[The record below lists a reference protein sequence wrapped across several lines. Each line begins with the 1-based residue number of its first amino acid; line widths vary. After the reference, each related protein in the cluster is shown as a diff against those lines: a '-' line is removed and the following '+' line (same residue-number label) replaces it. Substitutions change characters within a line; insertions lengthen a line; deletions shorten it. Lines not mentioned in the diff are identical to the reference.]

1 MRPFRTACAS
11 RSEAAGT
18 LPPMLRR
25 RRLPVA
31 ASTLLLCGSLVLS
44 SCANGSGAD
53 DDSSSESTSTSA
65 SASAEPESSTTE
77 ASEDP
82 ESPTS
87 DDEEDEEEEAPDP
100 YEISC
105 GLITQDVVDEWVRGG
120 KAASVEGTDRGC
132 RVVSSSKDGAVI
144 IEWRWL
150 NVPGSGGDAGI
161 LRKQEQDAQL
171 VTVAHGVPGRR
182 VETDVAPTRN
192 SRVTAKIEDRFLYIE
207 TTVTLDRNQTMQDTR
222 RIARTIAETYRDTDP
237 PEPEGP

>member
-1 MRPFRTACAS
+1 
-11 RSEAAGT
+11 
-18 LPPMLRR
+18 MLRR

-44 SCANGSGAD
+44 ACANGSGAD
-53 DDSSSESTSTSA
+53 DDASSESTSAGTSS
-65 SASAEPESSTTE
+65 SAPESSTAE
-77 ASEDP
+77 ASEDT
-82 ESPTS
+82 ESPS
-87 DDEEDEEEEAPDP
+87 SDEEEEEEEAPDP

-161 LRKQEQDAQL
+161 LRKQEKDAQV
-171 VTVAHGVPGRR
+171 VTVARGVPGRR
-182 VETDVAPTRN
+182 IETDVAPTRN

-222 RIARTIAETYRDTDP
+222 RIARTIAATYRDTDP
-237 PEPEGP
+237 PEPERP

>member
-1 MRPFRTACAS
+1 
-11 RSEAAGT
+11 
-18 LPPMLRR
+18 MLRR

-44 SCANGSGAD
+44 ACANGSGAD
-53 DDSSSESTSTSA
+53 DDASSESTSAGTSS
-65 SASAEPESSTTE
+65 SAPESSTTE
-77 ASEDP
+77 ASEDT
-82 ESPTS
+82 ESPSS
-87 DDEEDEEEEAPDP
+87 DDEEEEEEEAPDP

-161 LRKQEQDAQL
+161 LRKQEKDAQV
-171 VTVAHGVPGRR
+171 VTVARGVPGRR
-182 VETDVAPTRN
+182 IETDVAPTRN

-222 RIARTIAETYRDTDP
+222 RIARTIAATYRDTDP
-237 PEPEGP
+237 PEPERP